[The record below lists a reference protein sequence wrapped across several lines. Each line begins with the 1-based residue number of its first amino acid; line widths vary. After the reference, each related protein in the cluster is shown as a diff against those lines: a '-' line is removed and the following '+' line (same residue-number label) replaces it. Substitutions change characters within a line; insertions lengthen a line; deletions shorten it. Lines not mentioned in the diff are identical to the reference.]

1 MTKPDN
7 DAMNDLIRDTVK
19 RRQKRVRFFDDDQPR
34 KRRSKRQRGKE
45 AGDDDRATRQP
56 SRRE

>member
-7 DAMNDLIRDTVK
+7 DAMNDLIRDAVK
-19 RRQKRVRFFDDDQPR
+19 RRQKRVRFFDDDQSR

-45 AGDDDRATRQP
+45 SDHDRATHRP
-56 SRRE
+56 SRQE